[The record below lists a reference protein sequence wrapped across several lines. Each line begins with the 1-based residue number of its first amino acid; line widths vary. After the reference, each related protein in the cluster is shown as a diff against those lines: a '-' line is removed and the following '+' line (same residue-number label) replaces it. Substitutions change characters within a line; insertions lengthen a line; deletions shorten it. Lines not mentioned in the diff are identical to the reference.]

1 MKYSRPH
8 PVLFDLQSLIVDL
21 ALINRNH
28 HLAGHERAE
37 NDIEHSF
44 AVAMLCWY
52 IHDKYQ
58 LHLDLAKILKYALIH
73 DFTEKYVGDI
83 NTFASKDMRAK
94 KMELERTA
102 LARLSED
109 FKDFDGLTTELCE
122 YDAQTDEESLF
133 VWTVDKMQAYILGD
147 LDDWRPYK
155 KINITY
161 DRFLAKH
168 SEQLTKCSPYCKE
181 IFAETLEYCKTTYYD
196 RPVPA

>member
-8 PVLFDLQSLIVDL
+8 PLLFDLQRLIVDL
-21 ALINRNH
+21 ALIDRNH
-28 HLAGHERAE
+28 HLIGHERAE

-52 IHDKYQ
+52 IHDKYK
-58 LHLDLAKILKYALIH
+58 LDLDLAKILKYALIH

-83 NTFASKDMRAK
+83 NTFASQEARSKKAK
-94 KMELERTA
+94 LEKAA
-102 LARLSED
+102 LTRLSEE
-109 FKDFDGLTTELCE
+109 FKGFGGLVTTLQD
-122 YDAQTDEESLF
+122 YDARADEEALF

-155 KINITY
+155 KINLTY
-161 DRFLAKH
+161 EAVVKKH
-168 SEQLTKCSPYCKE
+168 AEQLAKCSPYCKE
-181 IFAETLEYCKTTYYD
+181 IFEEVLEYCKTTYYD